1 MGADVLC
8 YYDSCSVQG
17 AMTFLAGISAPSSG
31 ALVASA
37 CGGMLG
43 GAAVVLAAILV
54 FKSRKQKQ
62 YTLLEG

>member
-1 MGADVLC
+1 
-8 YYDSCSVQG
+8 
-17 AMTFLAGISAPSSG
+17 
-31 ALVASA
+31 
-37 CGGMLG
+37 MLG

>member
-1 MGADVLC
+1 MLG
-8 YYDSCSVQG
+8 SG